1 MDIECVPNLGPV
13 SAGWLRGAGITTRA
27 EREAVG
33 AVAAYLAVR
42 RAGHAAS
49 LNLLWALAA
58 GLAGRHWDS
67 LRGEEKR
74 QLREELAAA
83 ER

>member
-1 MDIECVPNLGPV
+1 MCSEPR
-13 SAGWLRGAGITTRA
+13 AGLRRLAARGRHYHRA